1 MSFLFG
7 GKREKKIKK
16 VKDKPIAA
24 FWKDFEDRADLYFD
38 ILTKEEED
46 SDDFEW
52 LSGVL
57 TRALRRCAPDAECAF
72 GIRFDKMRDPV
83 RLVFE
88 CRGDAY
94 LRAVGERLTAL
105 YPEAI
110 GRRMQFLVID

>member
-7 GKREKKIKK
+7 G
-16 VKDKPIAA
+16 KPIAA

-52 LSGVL
+52 LS
-57 TRALRRCAPDAECAF
+57 AF

-105 YPEAI
+105 YPEAMQ
-110 GRRMQFLVID
+110 RRMQFLVID